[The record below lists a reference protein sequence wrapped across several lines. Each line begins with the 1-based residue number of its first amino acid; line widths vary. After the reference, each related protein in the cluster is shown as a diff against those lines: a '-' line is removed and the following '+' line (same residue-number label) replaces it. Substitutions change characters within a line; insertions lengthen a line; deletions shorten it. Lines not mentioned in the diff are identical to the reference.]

1 MRKLEGVEAADL
13 KSALE
18 DAESAKAAKRLMIAL
33 AYKDGVD
40 VTEIERRY
48 GIPQS
53 TVYYW
58 LNRLEERPLQEA
70 LTDERRP
77 GRPPK
82 LTAEQRATVD
92 SWLSGPPES
101 GDEASV
107 EWTAKRLRRRIRQE
121 FDVDYSIP
129 HVSRTFL
136 D

>member
-1 MRKLEGVEAADL
+1 VRKLEGVEAADL

>member
-1 MRKLEGVEAADL
+1 
-13 KSALE
+13 
-18 DAESAKAAKRLMIAL
+18 L

-70 LTDERRP
+70 LTDEGRP